1 MGAAMLDAGTYEQ
14 VEADPRATSQALLIV
29 VLASLAAG
37 AGAHLQVWAGALG
50 FVRLSA
56 VSLIVW
62 AAWAVLTVQIGTRV
76 LPQSATRSDS
86 SEMLRT
92 LGFAAAPGLLQVF
105 GMIPGVG
112 LPVFV
117 LTVTW
122 MFAAMVVA
130 VKHALD
136 YTSVGRA
143 LAVCGLAAL
152 LVFIFAFGL
161 GVMFS
166 RSAS

>member
-1 MGAAMLDAGTYEQ
+1 
-14 VEADPRATSQALLIV
+14 
-29 VLASLAAG
+29 
-37 AGAHLQVWAGALG
+37 
-50 FVRLSA
+50 
-56 VSLIVW
+56 
-62 AAWAVLTVQIGTRV
+62 
-76 LPQSATRSDS
+76 
-86 SEMLRT
+86 
-92 LGFAAAPGLLQVF
+92 
-105 GMIPGVG
+105 MIPGVG